1 MIGSLTIKVSG
12 SVVDYSTEGGKRIPV
27 DITIETNAYWVYVYK
42 GNKLVFKREASGGP
56 WLDTD
61 HNTLVNL
68 IEFVGKTM
76 KD

>member
-12 SVVDYSTEGGKRIPV
+12 SVVDYSTEGDKRIPV

-42 GNKLVFKREASGGP
+42 GNKLVFKREASRGP
-56 WLDTD
+56 WLDAD